1 MSFFLFSCGKIIWLW
16 QYIWPLVWL
25 SPQPSH
31 RHLTIQMNET
41 QHKTSQPQH
50 QLSSSQYEKCLAR
63 SVKPDNE
70 EMNLTKSLAQA
81 RRFMQLFFI
90 RTIKSSCQEIQLRL
104 LVLTG
109 KISVTKL
116 GVRLACN
123 FKGNICQI
131 QA

>member
-1 MSFFLFSCGKIIWLW
+1 
-16 QYIWPLVWL
+16 
-25 SPQPSH
+25 
-31 RHLTIQMNET
+31 MNET

-104 LVLTG
+104 LVLT
-109 KISVTKL
+109 ISD
-116 GVRLACN
+116 GVGLWL
-123 FKGNICQI
+123 QI
-131 QA
+131 IKNGLTE